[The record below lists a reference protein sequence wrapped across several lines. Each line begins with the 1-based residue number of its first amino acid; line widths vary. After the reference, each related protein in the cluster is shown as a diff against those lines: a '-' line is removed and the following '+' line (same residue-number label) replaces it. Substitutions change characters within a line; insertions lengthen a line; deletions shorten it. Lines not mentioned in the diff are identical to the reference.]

1 VANPV
6 QTAQM
11 IRLALGS
18 VAADNE
24 HHSFEHLCRQ
34 VAKRRIA
41 SNVVPATGPV
51 SAGGDQG
58 RDFETFRTY
67 LAGEL
72 PFAIGFLT
80 LASSDV
86 VVFACT
92 IQRDGPRAKFEGD
105 IRSICTQGTQ
115 VDRIFIF
122 ATENVPTRLR
132 HDLQEWAAQQ
142 YEVALEI
149 IDGSALAEWLAEP
162 ELYWIAQEYLYLPAE
177 LAPQADQPE
186 HDAQLPPWYV
196 ELRAYW
202 QEPGR
207 QPVNLGDLFDLR
219 HGLRHAIPPGPA
231 RADLPG
237 WLSLM
242 TRLAEQSPDPEVRLH
257 AVYEIAA
264 ARIRGTA
271 DLHPAEPLIRQFINE
286 VQQSDDPGLLFDAS
300 VLVQF
305 CATAACLG
313 YTDIPMPETMG
324 WTPLLRCHVD
334 QLLEREWARTRGR
347 ACSRPPRT
355 WHCTSTSRAL
365 RTAGGARH
373 SMTWTSCTAR

>member
-1 VANPV
+1 
-6 QTAQM
+6 M

-67 LAGEL
+67 LADEL
-72 PFAIGFLT
+72 PFAIGFLA
-80 LASSDV
+80 LASSDS

-92 IQRDGPRAKFEGD
+92 IQRDKLRSKFEGD
-105 IRSICTQGTQ
+105 IRPICTQGTH

-122 ATENVPTRLR
+122 ATENVPSRLR

-142 YEVALEI
+142 YKVALEI
-149 IDGSALAEWLAEP
+149 IGGSALVEWLAEP
-162 ELYWIAQEYLYLPAE
+162 ELYWIAQEYLHLPAE
-177 LAPQADQPE
+177 LAPQAGQPG
-186 HDAQLPPWYV
+186 HDALLPPWYI
-196 ELRAYW
+196 ELRGYW

-219 HGLRHAIPPGPA
+219 HGLRQAIPPGPA

-242 TRLAEQSPDPEVRLH
+242 TRLAEQSPDPEVRLR
-257 AVYEIAA
+257 AVYEIVA

-271 DLHPAEPLIRQFINE
+271 DLHPAEPLIRQFISE
-286 VQQSDDPGLLFDAS
+286 VRQSDDPGLLFDAG
-300 VLVQF
+300 VLIQF
-305 CATAACLG
+305 CVMAAGLG
-313 YTDIPMPETMG
+313 YTNIPMAEAMG
-324 WTPLLRCHVD
+324 WTPLLRCCAATLTSCWSVSGV
-334 QLLEREWARTRGR
+334 RTRAP
-347 ACSRPPRT
+347 ACSRPRRVPR
-355 WHCTSTSRAL
+355 A
-365 RTAGGARH
+365 ARRLH
-373 SMTWTSCTAR
+373 GCRGWPGQRDTR